1 MDKRFFI
8 CILASVSILGGCAEK
23 DGSVQD
29 RFAATTPDGISTAVA
44 HRGCW
49 LREPDGEYFIPEN
62 STYGI
67 EMARRYGYPAV
78 EIDVKYTL
86 DQKMVVMH
94 DGTINRTMRNAADY
108 SRIGK
113 AVRVSDCMFE
123 DLRRDYVLES
133 SDPAMRTPIP
143 TLEEM
148 LLTCKK
154 TGIIPMLHSK
164 VLESYRLAR
173 KILGDRWIAFNENY
187 PAMRYARSLSD
198 CLVLWDPGRSTAE
211 ETLAGLEAIG
221 GWTGMSTMKHDMQDA
236 AYIHALQAA
245 GHPCQSSIFP
255 TPHERRSLHDGVAIE
270 LSDFFWH
277 QTVGRESAGTV
288 EESLSLKAGE
298 SWKSPAVQTGDFAA
312 MTIHLRFNG
321 SLELR
326 VKDHIH
332 RDGKPTDWTLEDRV
346 YPLSSSVPEE
356 TVVGLRLY
364 KTAPEFEIVALEDA
378 DIKVV
383 ASFYEL

>member
-1 MDKRFFI
+1 MRKMMI
-8 CILASVSILGGCAEK
+8 AGLIILQACTSSGNYVRE
-23 DGSVQD
+23 
-29 RFAATTPDGISTAVA
+29 RFAETTPDGISTAVA

-67 EMARRYGYPAV
+67 EMAARYGYPAV

-108 SRIGK
+108 SKIEK
-113 AVRVSDCMFE
+113 PVRVSDCMFD
-123 DLRRDYVLES
+123 DLRSKYVLES
-133 SDPAMRTPIP
+133 SDPAKRTPIP

-154 TGIIPMLHSK
+154 TGVIPMLHSK
-164 VLESYRLAR
+164 VLESYRLAQ
-173 KILGDRWIAFNENY
+173 KILGDRWIAFEENHS
-187 PAMRYARSLSD
+187 ALRYARSISD
-198 CLVLWDPGRSTAE
+198 CLVLWDPGRATAE
-211 ETLAGLEAIG
+211 ATISGLEEIG

-236 AYIHALQAA
+236 AYIEALQSA

-255 TPHERRSLHDGVAIE
+255 TPHERRSLDDGVAIE

-277 QTVGRESAGTV
+277 QTVGRESVASV

-298 SWKSPAVQTGDFAA
+298 HWKSPAMKVGDFAA
-312 MTIHLRFNG
+312 LTVHLSYTG
-321 SLELR
+321 TLELR

-332 RDGKPTDWTLEDRV
+332 RDGKPADWKPEDRI
-346 YPLSSSVPEE
+346 YTLNSMTPKE
-356 TVVGLRLY
+356 TAVGLRLY
-364 KTAPEFEIVALEDA
+364 KISPEIEIVALEDA

-383 ASFYEL
+383 ANIYEL